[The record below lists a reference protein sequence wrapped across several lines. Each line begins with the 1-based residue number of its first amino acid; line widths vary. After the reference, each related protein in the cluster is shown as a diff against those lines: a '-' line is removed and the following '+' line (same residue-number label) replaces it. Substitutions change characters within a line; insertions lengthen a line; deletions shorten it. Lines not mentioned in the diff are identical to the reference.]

1 MGQYGEVGYTKAVF
15 TVRGGTVSEEDH
27 LPAGKGEE
35 DLIIDTFVDR
45 MQEIHPNLDRE
56 TFHETIKGCVRNAIE
71 AGDDEEGSEEEE

>member
-1 MGQYGEVGYTKAVF
+1 
-15 TVRGGTVSEEDH
+15 VSEEEH